1 MKEIKMKMRSEA
13 PMLTAKVG
21 YIVISVVFCIAGMF
35 MIAAPQRS
43 LSVIIDIF
51 SAAMILFGVVR
62 IVGYF
67 SHDLYRLAFQYDLQ
81 FGVLMIVLGITA
93 AIRSENVLNFL
104 CLALGICIL
113 ADGLFKIQ
121 IAIDAREFGIE
132 SWWLTAALAAAAGTV
147 GMLLILKPT
156 ESLGTMTV
164 LLGIS
169 LLAEGAL
176 NLCVALSTVK
186 VIPHQIPDSAD
197 RQDYRF
203 VG

>member
-21 YIVISVVFCIAGMF
+21 YIVISVVFCTAGMF

-51 SAAMILFGVVR
+51 AAAMILFGVVR

-93 AIRSENVLNFL
+93 AIRSERHLHSGGRTFQDSDRHRRAEIRDRIVV
-104 CLALGICIL
+104 
-113 ADGLFKIQ
+113 ADSGSRGGCRHGGYAAHPQ
-121 IAIDAREFGIE
+121 THREPGHHDRIAGHFA
-132 SWWLTAALAAAAGTV
+132 V
-147 GMLLILKPT
+147 G
-156 ESLGTMTV
+156 G
-164 LLGIS
+164 GR
-169 LLAEGAL
+169 A
-176 NLCVALSTVK
+176 
-186 VIPHQIPDSAD
+186 
-197 RQDYRF
+197 
-203 VG
+203 

>member
-51 SAAMILFGVVR
+51 AAAMILFGVVR

-93 AIRSENVLNFL
+93 AIRKQTNEIPATLSAYGSCVDTWFM
-104 CLALGICIL
+104 
-113 ADGLFKIQ
+113 
-121 IAIDAREFGIE
+121 
-132 SWWLTAALAAAAGTV
+132 WL
-147 GMLLILKPT
+147 
-156 ESLGTMTV
+156 
-164 LLGIS
+164 
-169 LLAEGAL
+169 
-176 NLCVALSTVK
+176 
-186 VIPHQIPDSAD
+186 H
-197 RQDYRF
+197 
-203 VG
+203 

>member
-1 MKEIKMKMRSEA
+1 MNNINMKMRSEA

-21 YIVISVVFCIAGMF
+21 YIVISAVFCVAGIF

-43 LSVIIDIF
+43 LTVIIDIF
-51 SAAMILFGVVR
+51 AAAMILFGIVR

-93 AIRSENVLNFL
+93 AIRNQNVLNFL

-121 IAIDAREFGIE
+121 IAIDARKFGIE
-132 SWWLTAALAAAAGTV
+132 SWWLIAALAAAAVTV

-156 ESLGTMTV
+156 ESLRTMTV
-164 LLGIS
+164 LLGIF
-169 LLAEGAL
+169 LLAEGVL

-186 VIPHQIPDSAD
+186 VIKHQLPDSVD
-197 RQDYRF
+197 RQDYKF